1 MLNFAAMM
9 NLRRFLL
16 RHPCLRRPLL
26 YAYHK
31 ARDRRRVRFWWSSLI
46 SSRSEFEGLNM
57 VCRGSA
63 YHGRMGLGSYIGA
76 GTCLNADIGRFT
88 SIAPGV
94 RCITGT
100 HAMRA
105 PFATTCPLFYS
116 LDSSK
121 NPERVT
127 FARRQMICEFRAVDP
142 ARGIDVA
149 IGSDCWIGQEAT
161 LIGGVT
167 VGDGAVVLA
176 HAWVTKDVPP
186 YAIVGGTPATVVGYR
201 YDPATIDFLLRAR
214 WWDNSRQWLERH
226 WHLLCD
232 IEALKRHYQDHPSM
246 TAPTP

>member
-1 MLNFAAMM
+1 MHI
-9 NLRRFLL
+9 RRFFL
-16 RHPCLRRPLL
+16 RHPWLRRPLL

-31 ARDRRRVRFWWSSLI
+31 ARDRARVRFWWSSSI

-57 VCRGSA
+57 VCQHTA
-63 YHGRMGLGSYIGA
+63 YHGRMGMGSYIGGGA
-76 GTCLNADIGRFT
+76 CLNADIGRFT

-94 RCITGT
+94 RCITAT
-100 HAMRA
+100 HALRA
-105 PFATTCPLFYS
+105 PFATTSPLFYS
-116 LDSSK
+116 LDRSK

-127 FARRQMICEFRAVDP
+127 FARRQMIDEFRAVDP

-167 VGDGAVVLA
+167 IGDGAVVLA

-186 YAIVGGTPATVVGYR
+186 YAIVGGTPAAIIGYR
-201 YDPATIDFLLRAR
+201 YDPATIAFLLRAR
-214 WWDNSRQWLERH
+214 WWNNGRQWLEQH

-232 IEALKRHYQDHPSM
+232 IEALKRYYQDHPEM
-246 TAPTP
+246 TTPDFTPPVR